1 MNVYELSASIVLN
14 TGDFEES
21 LTRAGQQTSAFGDV
35 LKANLVSEAVISGVK
50 KIASAVLDVGKAS
63 LAAYG
68 DYEQLVGG
76 AQLMFGD
83 AYDYISERSRQAYK
97 NVQMSQNDYLR
108 QVNGFAV
115 GLKTAMGGNAKAAAE
130 LADKIV
136 TAEADVVAAT
146 GNSQEAVQNAF
157 NGIMKNNYTMLDNL
171 QLGIVPTKEGFQSL
185 IDKINEWNEQN
196 GRLTNYTID
205 NLADCQQA
213 LVDYIDMQGL
223 SGYAAMEASDTLQGS
238 VSSVKAAWTD
248 LLSAI
253 GTGDEAGVKSATD
266 ALLDSLSAA
275 AANIVPIVK
284 DIFGGF
290 VDAFGEAHQ
299 KITDTNTAAGAI
311 ISTIETLAVGIGAAM
326 AATKLWNIAT
336 AAATALLA
344 HPIAAIAIGSV
355 ALLATTV
362 TGAKKAWDQLVD
374 TVRQTPIDETSI
386 NSLLYGIKESAEDIL
401 ALRQALNEGTG
412 MYSHL
417 DSKDLALYL
426 EAEEKNY
433 NNLMSALQEVSPQAY
448 DMLTNQ
454 GKSISDV
461 FYWNKHKEDMAA
473 AEAEAKEKA
482 QSMVDSA
489 QSFSDSAQQIL
500 ASYWTTYNSI
510 YTGLFNA
517 AGVLTQITEA
527 TQFAYTDE
535 LGQDHTGA
543 EHLRQNLEANTLFY
557 EKYASDLEYVQGA
570 AADAGVDLSALMEIL
585 GSMSTEDAAGAI
597 ASVREELENGVG
609 KQGEFIEK
617 WEELLT
623 NYSSAVSR
631 TTQPLAEAATGV
643 HEQLEA
649 LLEEYTQSVEG
660 LDQSEEAV
668 AAAKATLEA
677 LSLGIDQNTSGVL
690 SSLDVLAGQM
700 QSRLQADFAGF
711 VLQIQALVGYEDY
724 YDGSHRSGL
733 DYVPFDGYMAQLH
746 AGERVLTAAEANAY
760 RTGTAGNAGTGP
772 IEITVPLMLDGD
784 VIGRAAAQ
792 YVFDEGRR
800 NGT

>member
-14 TGDFEES
+14 TGDFEKS
-21 LTRAGQQTSAFGDV
+21 LDRAGRQTSAFGDV

-50 KIASAVLDVGKAS
+50 KIAGAVLDVGKAS

-68 DYEQLVGG
+68 DCEQLVGG

-83 AYDYISERSRQAYK
+83 AYDYISQRSRQAYK
-97 NVQMSQNDYLR
+97 NVQMSQNGYLR

-185 IDKINEWNEQN
+185 IEKVNEWNEQN
-196 GRLTNYTID
+196 GRMTNYTID

-223 SGYAAMEASDTLQGS
+223 SGYAAMEAADTLQGS
-238 VSSVKAAWTD
+238 VSSVKAAWED

-253 GTGDEAGVKSATD
+253 GTGDENNVKNATD
-266 ALLDSLSAA
+266 ALMDSLSAA
-275 AANIVPIVK
+275 AENIVPIVK

-290 VDAFGEAHQ
+290 VDAFSEAHQ

-311 ISTIETLAVGIGAAM
+311 ISTIETLAVGIGAAV
-326 AATKLWNIAT
+326 AATKLLNIAT

-344 HPIAAIAIGSV
+344 HPIGAVAIGSIG
-355 ALLATTV
+355 LLTTTI
-362 TGAKKAWDQLVD
+362 TGAKKAWDEYVGALYQLDEVD
-374 TVRQTPIDETSI
+374 FDSVVTALSGI
-386 NSLLYGIKESAEDIL
+386 NTQINDLFAKRESAGFFERIDIDTDIL
-401 ALRQALNEGTG
+401 ALDERRAQ
-412 MYSHL
+412 
-417 DSKDLALYL
+417 L
-426 EAEEKNY
+426 EEMLKAI
-433 NNLMSALQEVSPQAY
+433 SPEAY
-448 DMLTNQ
+448 DYYKAGLATPS
-454 GKSISDV
+454 GLIS
-461 FYWNKHKEDMAA
+461 WHKAQEDMAA

-482 QSMVDSA
+482 KSMVDSA

-500 ASYWTTYNSI
+500 ASYWNTYNSI

-517 AGVLTQITEA
+517 AGVLTQVSEA
-527 TQFAYTDE
+527 TQFGDAE
-535 LGQDHTGA
+535 NGKTGA
-543 EHLRQNLEANTLFY
+543 EELRGNLEANTRFY

-597 ASVREELENGVG
+597 ASVREELENVVG
-609 KQGEFIEK
+609 DEARENVIQNWGD
-617 WEELLT
+617 LLE
-623 NYSSAVSR
+623 NYASAVSGA
-631 TTQPLAEAATGV
+631 TQPLAEAATGV
-643 HEQLEA
+643 HEQLNA

-677 LSLGIDQNTSGVL
+677 LALGIDQNTSGVL

-760 RTGTAGNAGTGP
+760 RTGTAGSAGTGP

-800 NGT
+800 SGT

>member
-21 LTRAGQQTSAFGDV
+21 LNRAGQQTSAFGDV

-50 KIASAVLDVGKAS
+50 KIASAVVDVGKAS

-83 AYDYISERSRQAYK
+83 AYDYISQRSRQAYK

-130 LADKIV
+130 LADKII

-185 IDKINEWNEQN
+185 IDKVNEWNEQN

-253 GTGDEAGVKSATD
+253 GTGDETGVKSATD
-266 ALLDSLSAA
+266 ALLDSLSLAA
-275 AANIVPIVK
+275 ENIVPIVK

-500 ASYWTTYNSI
+500 ASYWNTYNSI

-527 TQFAYTDE
+527 TQFGDPE
-535 LGQDHTGA
+535 SGKTGA
-543 EHLRQNLEANTLFY
+543 EELRWNLESNTRFY
-557 EKYASDLEYVQGA
+557 EQYASDLNYVQDA

-597 ASVREELENGVG
+597 ASVREELENVVG
-609 KQGEFIEK
+609 DEARENVIQNWGDLLEK
-617 WEELLT
+617 YT
-623 NYSSAVSR
+623 SAVSGA
-631 TTQPLAEAATGV
+631 TQPLAEAATGV
-643 HEQLEA
+643 HDQLNA

-746 AGERVLTAAEANAY
+746 AGERVLTASEANAY
-760 RTGTAGNAGTGP
+760 RTGAAGNAGTGP

>member
-21 LTRAGQQTSAFGDV
+21 LERAGQQTSAFGDV

-50 KIASAVLDVGKAS
+50 KIASAVVDVGKAS

-83 AYDYISERSRQAYK
+83 AYDYIDERSRQAYK

-185 IDKINEWNEQN
+185 IEKVNEWNEQN

-223 SGYAAMEASDTLQGS
+223 SGYAATEAADTLQGS

-253 GTGDEAGVKSATD
+253 GTGDENNVKNATD
-266 ALLDSLSAA
+266 ALMDSLSAA
-275 AANIVPIVK
+275 AENVVPIVK

-290 VDAFGEAHQ
+290 VDAFSEAHQ

-374 TVRQTPIDETSI
+374 TMRQTPIDETSV
-386 NSLLYGIKESAEDIL
+386 NSLLYGIKESAEEVM
-401 ALRQALNEGTG
+401 ALRQALNDGTG

-417 DSKDLALYL
+417 GKADLKLYL
-426 EAEEKNY
+426 EAEEKNL

-448 DMLTNQ
+448 DMLANQ
-454 GKSISDV
+454 GKSVGDV
-461 FYWNKHKEDMAA
+461 FQWDKKKEEMAA

-500 ASYWTTYNSI
+500 ANYWNTYNSI

-517 AGVLTQITEA
+517 AGALTQITEA
-527 TQFAYTDE
+527 TQFGDLE
-535 LGQDHTGA
+535 NGKTGA
-543 EHLRQNLEANTLFY
+543 EELRWNLESNTRFY
-557 EKYASDLEYVQGA
+557 EQYASDLNYVQDA
-570 AADAGVDLSALMEIL
+570 AADAGVDLSALMEFL

-597 ASVREELENGVG
+597 ASVRDELENVVG
-609 KQGEFIEK
+609 DEARERVIQNWGD
-617 WEELLT
+617 LLE
-623 NYSSAVSR
+623 NYVSAVSGV
-631 TTQPLAEAATGV
+631 TQPLAEAATGV
-643 HEQLEA
+643 RDQLNA

-660 LDQSEEAV
+660 LDQSAEAV
-668 AAAKATLEA
+668 AAAKATLDA
-677 LSLGIDQNTSGVL
+677 LALGIDQNTSGVL

-760 RTGTAGNAGTGP
+760 RAGERGNAGTEP

>member
-21 LTRAGQQTSAFGDV
+21 LNRAGRQTSAFGDV

-50 KIASAVLDVGKAS
+50 KIASAVVDVGKAS

-83 AYDYISERSRQAYK
+83 AYDYISQRSRQAYK

-185 IDKINEWNEQN
+185 IEKVNEWNEQN

-223 SGYAAMEASDTLQGS
+223 SGYAAMEAADTLQGS
-238 VSSVKAAWTD
+238 VSSVKAAWED

-253 GTGDEAGVKSATD
+253 GTGDENNVKNATD
-266 ALLDSLSAA
+266 ALMDSLSAA
-275 AANIVPIVK
+275 AENIVPIVK

-290 VDAFGEAHQ
+290 VDAFSEAHQ

-311 ISTIETLAVGIGAAM
+311 ISTIETLAVGIVAAA

-336 AAATALLA
+336 AAASAILA
-344 HPIAAIAIGSV
+344 HPIAAVAIASIGLLTV
-355 ALLATTV
+355 ALTN
-362 TGAKKAWDQLVD
+362 GRKAWYEFNRS
-374 TVRQTPIDETSI
+374 VRQTPIDENNL
-386 NSLLYGIKESAEDIL
+386 NSLLYGLKESA
-401 ALRQALNEGTG
+401 
-412 MYSHL
+412 S
-417 DSKDLALYL
+417 DL
-426 EAEEKNY
+426 K
-433 NNLMSALQEVSPQAY
+433 ALQEASDERTGIYAHLNQDALGAALDAEKKNFNSLMASIQEISPEAY

-461 FYWNKHKEDMAA
+461 FYWNKQREELAA
-473 AEAEAKEKA
+473 AQADAEAKA

-500 ASYWTTYNSI
+500 TSYWNTYNSI

-517 AGVLTQITEA
+517 AGVLTQVTEA
-527 TQFAYTDE
+527 TQFGDVE
-535 LGQDHTGA
+535 NGKTGA
-543 EHLRQNLEANTLFY
+543 EELRGNLEANTRFY
-557 EKYASDLEYVQGA
+557 EQYASDLEYVQGA

-609 KQGEFIEK
+609 DQGKFIEK

-643 HEQLEA
+643 HEQLNA

-690 SSLDVLAGQM
+690 SSLGVLTGQM
-700 QSRLQADFAGF
+700 QSRLQTDFEGF
-711 VLQIQALVGYEDY
+711 VLNIRALVGYEDY

-760 RTGTAGNAGTGP
+760 RTGTAGSAGTGP

-800 NGT
+800 SGT

>member
-21 LTRAGQQTSAFGDV
+21 LNRAGQQTSAFGDV

-50 KIASAVLDVGKAS
+50 KIASAVVDVGKAS

-83 AYDYISERSRQAYK
+83 AYDYISQRSRQAYK

-185 IDKINEWNEQN
+185 IEKVNEWNEQN

-223 SGYAAMEASDTLQGS
+223 SGYAAMEAADTLQGS
-238 VSSVKAAWTD
+238 VSSVKAAWED

-253 GTGDEAGVKSATD
+253 GTGDENNVKNATD
-266 ALLDSLSAA
+266 ALVDSLSAA
-275 AANIVPIVK
+275 AEPIVK

-290 VDAFGEAHQ
+290 VDAFSEAHQ

-311 ISTIETLAVGIGAAM
+311 ISTIETLAVGIGAAV

-344 HPIAAIAIGSV
+344 HPIGAVAIGSIG
-355 ALLATTV
+355 LLTTTI
-362 TGAKKAWDQLVD
+362 TGAKKAWDEYVGALYQLDEVD
-374 TVRQTPIDETSI
+374 FDSVVTALFGI
-386 NSLLYGIKESAEDIL
+386 NTQINDLFAKRESAGFLEQIDIDTDIL
-401 ALRQALNEGTG
+401 ALDERRTQ
-412 MYSHL
+412 
-417 DSKDLALYL
+417 L
-426 EAEEKNY
+426 EEMLKAI
-433 NNLMSALQEVSPQAY
+433 SPEAY
-448 DMLTNQ
+448 DYYKAGLATPS
-454 GKSISDV
+454 GLIS
-461 FYWNKHKEDMAA
+461 WNKAQEDMAA

-500 ASYWTTYNSI
+500 ASYWNTYNSI

-527 TQFAYTDE
+527 TQFGDAE
-535 LGQDHTGA
+535 NGKTGA
-543 EHLRQNLEANTLFY
+543 EELRWNLESNTRFY

-597 ASVREELENGVG
+597 ASVREELENVVG
-609 KQGEFIEK
+609 DEARENVIQNWGD
-617 WEELLT
+617 LLE
-623 NYSSAVSR
+623 NYASAVSGA
-631 TTQPLAEAATGV
+631 TQPLAEAATGV
-643 HEQLEA
+643 HDQLNS

-677 LSLGIDQNTSGVL
+677 LALGIDQNTSGVL
-690 SSLDVLAGQM
+690 SSLDVLTGQM
-700 QSRLQADFAGF
+700 QSRLQADFEGF
-711 VLQIQALVGYEDY
+711 VLNIRALVGYEDY

-760 RTGTAGNAGTGP
+760 RTGTAGSAGTGP

-800 NGT
+800 SGT

>member
-21 LTRAGQQTSAFGDV
+21 LNRAGQQTSAFGDV

-50 KIASAVLDVGKAS
+50 KIASAVVDVGKAS

-83 AYDYISERSRQAYK
+83 AYDYISQRSRQAYK

-185 IDKINEWNEQN
+185 IEKVNEWNEQN

-223 SGYAAMEASDTLQGS
+223 SGYAAMEAADTLQGS
-238 VSSVKAAWTD
+238 VSSVKAAWED

-253 GTGDEAGVKSATD
+253 GTGDENNVKNATD
-266 ALLDSLSAA
+266 ALMDSLSAA
-275 AANIVPIVK
+275 AENIVPIVK

-290 VDAFGEAHQ
+290 VDAFSEAHQ

-311 ISTIETLAVGIGAAM
+311 ISTTETLAVGIGAAV

-344 HPIAAIAIGSV
+344 HPIGAVAIGSIG
-355 ALLATTV
+355 LLTTTI
-362 TGAKKAWDQLVD
+362 TGAKKAWDEYVGALYQLDEVD
-374 TVRQTPIDETSI
+374 FDSVVTALAGI
-386 NSLLYGIKESAEDIL
+386 NTQINDLFAKRESAGFLEQIDIDTDIL
-401 ALRQALNEGTG
+401 ALDERRTQ
-412 MYSHL
+412 
-417 DSKDLALYL
+417 L
-426 EAEEKNY
+426 EEMLKAI
-433 NNLMSALQEVSPQAY
+433 SPEAY
-448 DMLTNQ
+448 DYYNAGLATPS
-454 GKSISDV
+454 GLIS
-461 FYWNKHKEDMAA
+461 WHKAQEDMAA

-500 ASYWTTYNSI
+500 ASYWNTYNSI

-517 AGVLTQITEA
+517 AGVLTQVTEA
-527 TQFAYTDE
+527 TQFGDAE
-535 LGQDHTGA
+535 NGKTGA
-543 EHLRQNLEANTLFY
+543 EELRGNLEANTRFY
-557 EKYASDLEYVQGA
+557 KQYASDLEYVQGA

-597 ASVREELENGVG
+597 ASVREELENVIGDEARENVIQNWG
-609 KQGEFIEK
+609 D
-617 WEELLT
+617 LLE
-623 NYSSAVSR
+623 NYASAVSGA
-631 TTQPLAEAATGV
+631 TQPLAEAATGV
-643 HEQLEA
+643 HEQLNA

-690 SSLDVLAGQM
+690 SSLDVLTGQM
-700 QSRLQADFAGF
+700 QSRLQADFEGF
-711 VLQIQALVGYEDY
+711 VLNIRALVGYEDY

-760 RTGTAGNAGTGP
+760 RTGERGSAGTGP

-800 NGT
+800 SGT